1 MGFSVSDMTLRS
13 HLAVTAYLVIG
24 PRDTKGRRVGEIV
37 KAAVR
42 AGFTAVQLRAKEES
56 AREQIAL
63 LGEAARAIEAAGA
76 AASVPLLVD
85 DRLDVALAAREMGVA
100 VAGVHVGQK
109 DVPAHI
115 CRSLLGEA
123 AIVGLSA
130 HPQDLPRLAPEDLA
144 AADYIGTGPL
154 HATASKPDAGIEA
167 DGSFRTRSLAEIAAF
182 AQKSPVPV
190 IVGGGVKAADLPAV
204 KATGAAGFFVI
215 SAVAAAADA
224 EGAAREMVA
233 RWRECEGV
241 RMS

>member
-1 MGFSVSDMTLRS
+1 MSFSMSDKALRARLS
-13 HLAVTAYLVIG
+13 VAAYLVIG

-76 AASVPLLVD
+76 SSRVPLLID

-109 DVPAHI
+109 DVSAHI
-115 CRSLLGEA
+115 CRRFLGEA

-130 HPQDLPRLAPEDLA
+130 HPKDLPRLAPEDLA
-144 AADYIGTGPL
+144 AVDYIGTGPL
-154 HATASKPDAGIEA
+154 HATASKPDAGVEA

-182 AQKSPVPV
+182 VQKSPVPV
-190 IVGGGVKAADLPAV
+190 IVGGGVKAADLPAI
-204 KATGAAGFFVI
+204 KAAGAAGFFVI
-215 SAVAAAADA
+215 SVVAAAADA

-233 RWRECEGV
+233 RWRE
-241 RMS
+241 

>member
-1 MGFSVSDMTLRS
+1 MSFSMSDKALRAR
-13 HLAVTAYLVIG
+13 LAVAAYLVIG

-76 AASVPLLVD
+76 SSRVPLLVD

-109 DVPAHI
+109 DVSAHI
-115 CRSLLGEA
+115 CRRFLGEA
-123 AIVGLSA
+123 AIVGLPA
-130 HPQDLPRLAPEDLA
+130 HPKDLPRLAPEDLA
-144 AADYIGTGPL
+144 AVDYIGTGPL
-154 HATASKPDAGIEA
+154 HATASKPDAGVEA

-182 AQKSPVPV
+182 VQKSPVPV
-190 IVGGGVKAADLPAV
+190 IVGGGVKAADLPAI
-204 KATGAAGFFVI
+204 KAAGAAGFFVI
-215 SAVAAAADA
+215 SVVAAAADA

-233 RWRECEGV
+233 RWRE
-241 RMS
+241 

>member
-1 MGFSVSDMTLRS
+1 MSFSMSDKALRARLS
-13 HLAVTAYLVIG
+13 VAAYLVIG

-63 LGEAARAIEAAGA
+63 LGEAARAIEATGA
-76 AASVPLLVD
+76 SSRVPLLVD

-109 DVPAHI
+109 DVSAHI
-115 CRSLLGEA
+115 CRRFLGEA

-130 HPQDLPRLAPEDLA
+130 HPKDLPRLAPEDLA
-144 AADYIGTGPL
+144 AVDYIGTGPL
-154 HATASKPDAGIEA
+154 HATASKPDAGVEA

-182 AQKSPVPV
+182 VQKSPVPV
-190 IVGGGVKAADLPAV
+190 IVGGGVKAADLPAI
-204 KATGAAGFFVI
+204 KAAGAAGFFVI

-233 RWRECEGV
+233 RWRE
-241 RMS
+241 

>member
-1 MGFSVSDMTLRS
+1 MSFSMSDKALRARLS
-13 HLAVTAYLVIG
+13 VAAYLVIG

-76 AASVPLLVD
+76 SSRVPLLVD

-109 DVPAHI
+109 DVSAHI
-115 CRSLLGEA
+115 CRRFLGEA

-130 HPQDLPRLAPEDLA
+130 HPKDLPRLAPEDLA
-144 AADYIGTGPL
+144 AVDYIGTGPL
-154 HATASKPDAGIEA
+154 HATASKPDAGVEA

-182 AQKSPVPV
+182 VQKSPVPV
-190 IVGGGVKAADLPAV
+190 IVGGGVKAADLPAI
-204 KATGAAGFFVI
+204 KAAGAAGFFVI
-215 SAVAAAADA
+215 SVVAAATDA

-233 RWRECEGV
+233 RWRE
-241 RMS
+241 

>member
-85 DRLDVALAAREMGVA
+85 DRLDVALAAREMGLA
-100 VAGVHVGQK
+100 VPRVHVGQK
-109 DVPAHI
+109 DLPAHI
-115 CRSLLGEA
+115 FPRRPREA
-123 AIVGLSA
+123 AVVGLSA
-130 HPQDLPRLAPEDLA
+130 PPHDLPRPAPGGCA
-144 AADYIGTGPL
+144 VSHRRRPGPS
-154 HATASKPDAGIEA
+154 HPAASKPDAGIEA
-167 DGSFRTRSLAEIAAF
+167 DGSLRTRSLAEIAAF

-190 IVGGGVKAADLPAV
+190 IVGGGVKAADLPAI

-233 RWRECEGV
+233 RWRDV
-241 RMS
+241 

>member
-1 MGFSVSDMTLRS
+1 MSFSMSDKALRARLS
-13 HLAVTAYLVIG
+13 VAAYLVIG

-76 AASVPLLVD
+76 SSRVPLLVD

-109 DVPAHI
+109 DVSAHI
-115 CRSLLGEA
+115 CRRFLGEA

-130 HPQDLPRLAPEDLA
+130 HPKDLPRLAPEDLA
-144 AADYIGTGPL
+144 AVDYIGTGPL
-154 HATASKPDAGIEA
+154 HATASKPDAGVEA

-182 AQKSPVPV
+182 VQKSPVPV
-190 IVGGGVKAADLPAV
+190 IVGGGVKAADLPAI
-204 KATGAAGFFVI
+204 KAAGVAGFIVI
-215 SAVAAAADA
+215 SVVAAAADA

-233 RWRECEGV
+233 RWRE
-241 RMS
+241 

>member
-1 MGFSVSDMTLRS
+1 MSFSMSDKALRARLS
-13 HLAVTAYLVIG
+13 VAAYLVIG

-76 AASVPLLVD
+76 SSRVPLLVD

-109 DVPAHI
+109 DVSAHI
-115 CRSLLGEA
+115 CRHFLGEA

-130 HPQDLPRLAPEDLA
+130 HPKDLPRLAPEDLA
-144 AADYIGTGPL
+144 AVDYIGTGPL
-154 HATASKPDAGIEA
+154 HATASKPDAGVEA

-182 AQKSPVPV
+182 VQKSPVPV
-190 IVGGGVKAADLPAV
+190 IVGGGVKAADLPAI
-204 KATGAAGFFVI
+204 KAAGAAGFFVI
-215 SAVAAAADA
+215 SVVAAAADA

-233 RWRECEGV
+233 RWRE
-241 RMS
+241 

>member
-1 MGFSVSDMTLRS
+1 MSFSMSDKALRARLS
-13 HLAVTAYLVIG
+13 VAAYLVIG

-56 AREQIAL
+56 ARGQIAL
-63 LGEAARAIEAAGA
+63 LGEAAREIEAAGA
-76 AASVPLLVD
+76 SSRVPLLVD

-109 DVPAHI
+109 DVSAHI
-115 CRSLLGEA
+115 CRRFLGGA

-130 HPQDLPRLAPEDLA
+130 HPKDLPRLAPEDLA
-144 AADYIGTGPL
+144 AVDYIGTGPL
-154 HATASKPDAGIEA
+154 HATASKPDAGVEA

-182 AQKSPVPV
+182 VQKSPVPV
-190 IVGGGVKAADLPAV
+190 IVGGGVKAADLPAI
-204 KATGAAGFFVI
+204 KAAGAAGFFVI

-224 EGAAREMVA
+224 EGAARKMVA
-233 RWRECEGV
+233 RWKD
-241 RMS
+241 

>member
-24 PRDTKGRRVGEIV
+24 PCDTKGRRVGEIV

-42 AGFTAVQLRAKEES
+42 AGFTAVQLRAKEQS

-85 DRLDVALAAREMGVA
+85 DRLDVALAAREMGIA

-115 CRSLLGEA
+115 CRRLL
-123 AIVGLSA
+123 VGLSA

-154 HATASKPDAGIEA
+154 HATVSKPDAGIEA

-190 IVGGGVKAADLPAV
+190 IVGGGVKAADLPAI

-233 RWRECEGV
+233 QWKECEGV

>member
-1 MGFSVSDMTLRS
+1 MSFSMSDKALRARLS
-13 HLAVTAYLVIG
+13 VAAYLVIG

-76 AASVPLLVD
+76 SSRVPLLVD

-109 DVPAHI
+109 DVSAHI
-115 CRSLLGEA
+115 CRRFLGEA

-130 HPQDLPRLAPEDLA
+130 HPKDLPRLAPEDLA
-144 AADYIGTGPL
+144 AVDYIGTGPL
-154 HATASKPDAGIEA
+154 HATASKPDAGVEA

-182 AQKSPVPV
+182 VQNSPVPV
-190 IVGGGVKAADLPAV
+190 IVGGGVKAADLPAI
-204 KATGAAGFFVI
+204 KAAGAAGFFVI
-215 SAVAAAADA
+215 SVVAAAADA

-233 RWRECEGV
+233 RWRE
-241 RMS
+241 

>member
-1 MGFSVSDMTLRS
+1 MSFSMSDKALRARLS
-13 HLAVTAYLVIG
+13 VAAYLVIG

-76 AASVPLLVD
+76 SSRVPLLVD

-109 DVPAHI
+109 DVSAHI
-115 CRSLLGEA
+115 CRRFLGEA

-130 HPQDLPRLAPEDLA
+130 HPKDLPRLVPEDLA
-144 AADYIGTGPL
+144 AVDYIGTGPL
-154 HATASKPDAGIEA
+154 HATASKPDAGVEA

-182 AQKSPVPV
+182 VQKSPVPV
-190 IVGGGVKAADLPAV
+190 IVGGGVRAADLPAI
-204 KATGAAGFFVI
+204 KAAGAAGFFVI
-215 SAVAAAADA
+215 SVVAAAADA

-233 RWRECEGV
+233 VWKGGGWFR
-241 RMS
+241 

>member
-1 MGFSVSDMTLRS
+1 MSFSMSDKALRARLS
-13 HLAVTAYLVIG
+13 VAAYLVIG

-76 AASVPLLVD
+76 SSRVPLLVD

-109 DVPAHI
+109 DVSAHI
-115 CRSLLGEA
+115 CRRFLGEA

-130 HPQDLPRLAPEDLA
+130 HPKDLPRLAPEDLA
-144 AADYIGTGPL
+144 AVDYIGTGPL
-154 HATASKPDAGIEA
+154 HATASKPDAGVEA

-182 AQKSPVPV
+182 VQKSPVPV
-190 IVGGGVKAADLPAV
+190 IVGGGVKAADLPAI
-204 KATGAAGFFVI
+204 KAAGAAGFFVI
-215 SAVAAAADA
+215 SVVAAAADA

-233 RWRECEGV
+233 RWRE
-241 RMS
+241 

>member
-1 MGFSVSDMTLRS
+1 MSFSMSDKALRARLS
-13 HLAVTAYLVIG
+13 VAAYLVIG

-56 AREQIAL
+56 ARGQIAL
-63 LGEAARAIEAAGA
+63 LGEAAREIEAAGA
-76 AASVPLLVD
+76 SSRVPLLVD

-109 DVPAHI
+109 DVSAHI
-115 CRSLLGEA
+115 CRRFLGEA

-130 HPQDLPRLAPEDLA
+130 HPKDLPRLAPEDLA
-144 AADYIGTGPL
+144 AVDYIGTGPL
-154 HATASKPDAGIEA
+154 HATASKPDAGVEA

-182 AQKSPVPV
+182 VQKSPVPV
-190 IVGGGVKAADLPAV
+190 IVGGGVKAADLPAI
-204 KATGAAGFFVI
+204 KAAGAAGFFVI

-224 EGAAREMVA
+224 EGAARKMVA
-233 RWRECEGV
+233 RWKD
-241 RMS
+241 

>member
-1 MGFSVSDMTLRS
+1 MSFSMSDKALRARLS
-13 HLAVTAYLVIG
+13 VAAYLVIG

-76 AASVPLLVD
+76 SSRVPLLVD

-109 DVPAHI
+109 DVSAHI
-115 CRSLLGEA
+115 CRRFLGEA

-130 HPQDLPRLAPEDLA
+130 HPKDLPRLVPEDLA
-144 AADYIGTGPL
+144 AVDYIGTGPL
-154 HATASKPDAGIEA
+154 HATASKPDAGVEA

-182 AQKSPVPV
+182 VQKSPVPV
-190 IVGGGVKAADLPAV
+190 IVGGGVRAADLPAI
-204 KATGAAGFFVI
+204 KAAGAAGFFVI
-215 SAVAAAADA
+215 SVVAAAADA

-233 RWRECEGV
+233 RWRE
-241 RMS
+241 

>member
-1 MGFSVSDMTLRS
+1 MSFSMSDKALRARLS
-13 HLAVTAYLVIG
+13 VAAYLVIG

-76 AASVPLLVD
+76 SSRVPLLID
-85 DRLDVALAAREMGVA
+85 DRLDGALAAREMGVA

-109 DVPAHI
+109 DVSAHI
-115 CRSLLGEA
+115 CRRFLGEA

-130 HPQDLPRLAPEDLA
+130 HPKDLPRLAPEDLA
-144 AADYIGTGPL
+144 AVDYIGTGPL
-154 HATASKPDAGIEA
+154 HATASKPDAGVEA

-182 AQKSPVPV
+182 VQKSPVPV
-190 IVGGGVKAADLPAV
+190 IVGGGVKAADLPAI
-204 KATGAAGFFVI
+204 KAAGAAGFFVI

-233 RWRECEGV
+233 RWRE
-241 RMS
+241 

>member
-1 MGFSVSDMTLRS
+1 MSFSMSDKALRARLS
-13 HLAVTAYLVIG
+13 VAAYLVIG

-76 AASVPLLVD
+76 ASSVPLLVD
-85 DRLDVALAAREMGVA
+85 DRLDVALAARDMGVA

-115 CRSLLGEA
+115 CRRFLGKA

-130 HPQDLPRLAPEDLA
+130 HPRDLPRLAPEDLA

-167 DGSFRTRSLAEIAAF
+167 DGSFRTRGLAEIAAF
-182 AQKSPVPV
+182 VQKSPVPV

-224 EGAAREMVA
+224 EEAARKLVA
-233 RWRECEGV
+233 QWN
-241 RMS
+241 SAK

>member
-76 AASVPLLVD
+76 ASSVPLLVD
-85 DRLDVALAAREMGVA
+85 DRLDVALAARDMGVA

-115 CRSLLGEA
+115 CRRFLGKA

-130 HPQDLPRLAPEDLA
+130 HPRDLLRLAPEDLA

-167 DGSFRTRSLAEIAAF
+167 DGSFHTRGLAEIAAF
-182 AQKSPVPV
+182 VQKSPVPV
-190 IVGGGVKAADLPAV
+190 IVGGGVKAVDLPAI

-215 SAVAAAADA
+215 SAIAAAADA

-233 RWRECEGV
+233 RWNG
-241 RMS
+241 